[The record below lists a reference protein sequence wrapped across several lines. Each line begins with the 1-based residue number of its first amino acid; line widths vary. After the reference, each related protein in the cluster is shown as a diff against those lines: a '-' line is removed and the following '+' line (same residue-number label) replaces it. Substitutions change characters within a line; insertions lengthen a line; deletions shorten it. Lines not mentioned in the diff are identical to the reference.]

1 MQHMPERKDDHDDD
15 DDDTTF
21 IKHMAYLA
29 AGVLS
34 GLSFVAYIMRQI
46 WQFYRDT
53 VQLRRDYSN
62 LVNNC

>member
-1 MQHMPERKDDHDDD
+1 MPERKDDHGDD

-62 LVNNC
+62 LVNNCWI